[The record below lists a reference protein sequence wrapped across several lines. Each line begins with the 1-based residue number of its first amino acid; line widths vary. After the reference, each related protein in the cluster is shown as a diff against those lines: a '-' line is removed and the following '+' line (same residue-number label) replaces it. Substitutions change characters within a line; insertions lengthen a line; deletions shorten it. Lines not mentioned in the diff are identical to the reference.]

1 MQCRIPQVLTL
12 MTRLD
17 CGLCTAFE
25 SALAAW
31 EPGQGRYQLKVVNVD
46 SSTEL
51 ITRYGLRVPVL
62 LLGEQEVCAFHF
74 RPERVARA
82 LGMA

>member
-1 MQCRIPQVLTL
+1 MQCQILPALTL

-17 CGLCTAFE
+17 CGLCATFE
-25 SALAAW
+25 SALATW
-31 EPGQGRYQLKVVNVD
+31 EPGQGRYQLRVVNVD
-46 SSTEL
+46 SSAEL

-62 LLGEQEVCAFHF
+62 LFGEQEVCAFRF
-74 RPERVARA
+74 RPERLASA